1 MALGMMSELHDVGFQ
16 ANSITCNAAL
26 SACEK
31 GNQWQRALV
40 LFQMLK
46 TSGQGTFVTHC
57 AALGACAEG
66 IQWLLA
72 LQVLGNMRE
81 VQMHSLV
88 ASCMAAHACE
98 FNFQTSKFRMVLAI
112 LETDLL
118 ELLNENII

>member
-1 MALGMMSELHDVGFQ
+1 
-16 ANSITCNAAL
+16 
-26 SACEK
+26 
-31 GNQWQRALV
+31 
-40 LFQMLK
+40 MLK
-46 TSGQGTFVTHC
+46 TSGQGTFMTHC

-98 FNFQTSKFRMVLAI
+98 FNFQTNKFRMVLAI